1 MRQQELDRH
10 YQMFHLPCWVFCP
23 LPGCRWRGDRVSE
36 FNKHLNTH
44 QYDQKPV
51 EGQYQIY
58 NVKMILNWI
67 KESQGDDLISIAQ
80 NFAVDLVKERA
91 LELGRQDWL
100 ENPWGRS
107 ERQARRGR
115 AEPRR

>member
-1 MRQQELDRH
+1 M
-10 YQMFHLPCWVFCP
+10 
-23 LPGCRWRGDRVSE
+23 SE
-36 FNKHLNTH
+36 FNKHLNTTH
-44 QYDQKPV
+44 QYDPKPV

-58 NVKMILNWI
+58 NVKMVLDWI
-67 KESQGDDLISIAQ
+67 KDSQGDDFISIAQ
-80 NFAVDLVKERA
+80 NFAVDLVRERA

-107 ERQARRGR
+107 ERQARRAR